1 MKSMKRIIGITFV
14 FLVLGLPVMAQSA
27 CAQLGAMTGAHVD
40 CSHPQI
46 QQRPSETPA
55 YSPAVLPPDS
65 PFYHQPPSTYRGNT
79 NTRGPAQQ
87 QPAKPVCHST
97 KAHCKAGEYNYE
109 EGPSIADLKKKEAAA
124 RDLADRMSRANALM
138 QEGWALAQKA
148 NYWKFTDKG
157 FGLYNEAL
165 AKYDVAVSLY
175 PNWPNWTLQRAAMLM
190 ALRRDDEALTV
201 LDEFNSETAAA
212 EAAGV
217 NLASERQSAQK
228 IKDFLLEDKTERM
241 YQAKAWTE
249 KVKGFSIH
257 EPPTPWIEGKSWT
270 GQVSSEGS
278 FQITT
283 TDGNVITQENPDKL
297 ARVSLANAHLTT
309 GSSGTFHLLLPD
321 ETIFSVGP
329 NSDITLDNFVYDPKD
344 PSNTK
349 IAIDFSKG
357 VFRWVTG
364 KVVKHENVN
373 LKIPVGDLGFRG
385 TNFVVYSGIDSTFSE
400 LNAENP
406 WITEHP
412 DRNRAG
418 FIIQYEGQSEISPPP
433 DEHPRQCEGN
443 YTSTPPNKDNCVFI
457 VTAGHYINFEY
468 NFESSS
474 AVENMCADPDCSN
487 AFRQRDVSPTGDI
500 P

>member
-1 MKSMKRIIGITFV
+1 MKIMKCIIGITLV
-14 FLVLGLPVMAQSA
+14 FLVPGLPVMAQSA
-27 CAQLGAMTGAHVD
+27 CAQLGAMTGTHVD

-65 PFYHQPPSTYRGNT
+65 PFYNQHPSANRGNT
-79 NTRGPAQQ
+79 NNRGQVQQ
-87 QPAKPVCHST
+87 QPAKPACHST

-109 EGPSIADLKKKEAAA
+109 EGPSVADLKKREAAA

-148 NYWKFTDKG
+148 NYWEFTDKG

-165 AKYDVAVSLY
+165 AKYDVATSLY

-190 ALRRDDEALTV
+190 ALRRDDEALAA
-201 LDEFNSETAAA
+201 LDEFDREAAA
-212 EAAGV
+212 TEAAGV
-217 NLASERQSAQK
+217 NVAAERQSAQK
-228 IKDFLLEDKTERM
+228 IRDFLLEDKTERM
-241 YQAKAWTE
+241 YQAMAWTE

-283 TDGNVITQENPDKL
+283 TDGNVVTEANPDKI

-329 NSDITLDNFVYDPKD
+329 NSDITLDEFVYDPKNA
-344 PSNTK
+344 SNTK
-349 IAIDFSKG
+349 IAIEFSKG

-373 LKIPVGDLGFRG
+373 IKLPVGDLGFRG

-400 LNAENP
+400 LNSENP

-418 FIIQYEGQSEISPPP
+418 FIIQYEGQAEISPPTG
-433 DEHPRQCEGN
+433 EHPRQCEGN
-443 YTSTPPNKDNCVFI
+443 YSSPPNKDNCVFT
-457 VTAGHYINFEY
+457 VTAGHYINFQY

-474 AVENMCADPDCSN
+474 SVENMCIDPDCSN
-487 AFRQRDVSPTGDI
+487 AFRQRGVTPAGDI

>member
-1 MKSMKRIIGITFV
+1 MNSIKRIFGITFLFFV
-14 FLVLGLPVMAQSA
+14 PGLPAMAQSA
-27 CAQLGAMTGAHVD
+27 CAQLGAMTGTHVD
-40 CSHPQI
+40 CTHPHI
-46 QQRPSETPA
+46 QQRPTETPA

-65 PFYHQPPSTYRGNT
+65 PFYHQPPSTYRGYT
-79 NTRGPAQQ
+79 NTREPAQQ

-109 EGPSIADLKKKEAAA
+109 EGPSVADLKKREAAA

-138 QEGWALAQKA
+138 NEGWALAQKA
-148 NYWKFTDKG
+148 NYWEFTDKG

-190 ALRRDDEALTV
+190 ALRRDDEALAM
-201 LDEFNSETAAA
+201 LDEFYRETAAA

-217 NLASERQSAQK
+217 NLSAERQSAQK
-228 IKDFLLEDKTERM
+228 IKNFLLEDKTERM

-249 KVKGFSIH
+249 KEKGFSIH

-270 GQVSSEGS
+270 GKVSSEGS

-283 TDGNVITQENPDKL
+283 TDGNVITQANPDKL

-309 GSSGTFHLLLPD
+309 GSGGTVHLLLPD

-329 NSDITLDNFVYDPKD
+329 NSDITLDDFVYDPKN

-364 KVVKHENVN
+364 KVVKHENVKLN
-373 LKIPVGDLGFRG
+373 VPVGDLGFRG
-385 TNFVVYSGIDSTFSE
+385 TNFVVYSGIDSSFSE
-400 LNAENP
+400 LMSDDP
-406 WITEHP
+406 WIKDHP

-418 FIIQYEGQSEISPPP
+418 FIIQYQGQSEITPPP

-443 YTSTPPNKDNCVFI
+443 YTTAPPNKDNCAII

-468 NFESSS
+468 NFEDSSS
-474 AVENMCADPDCSN
+474 VENMCTDPDCSN
-487 AFRQRDVSPTGDI
+487 AFRQRDVTPAGDI

>member
-1 MKSMKRIIGITFV
+1 MCTWIAAIHRSSSV
-14 FLVLGLPVMAQSA
+14 
-27 CAQLGAMTGAHVD
+27 
-40 CSHPQI
+40 
-46 QQRPSETPA
+46 PSETPA

-65 PFYHQPPSTYRGNT
+65 PFYHQPPSPYRGAANA
-79 NTRGPAQQ
+79 RGPVQQ

-109 EGPSIADLKKKEAAA
+109 EGPSVADLKKREAAA
-124 RDLADRMSRANALM
+124 RDLADRMSHANALM

-148 NYWKFTDKG
+148 NYWEFTDKG

-190 ALRRDDEALTV
+190 ALRRDDEALAA
-201 LDEFNSETAAA
+201 LDEFSSETAAV

-241 YQAKAWTE
+241 YHAKTWAE
-249 KVKGFSIH
+249 KVMGFSIR

-270 GQVSSEGS
+270 GKVSSEGS

-283 TDGNVITQENPDKL
+283 TDGNVITQEDPDKL

-309 GSSGTFHLLLPD
+309 GSGGTVHLLLPD

-329 NSDITLDNFVYDPKD
+329 NSDVTLDDFVYDPKD

-349 IAIDFSKG
+349 ITIDFSKG
-357 VFRWVTG
+357 VFRWATG
-364 KVVKHENVN
+364 KVVKHENVK
-373 LKIPVGDLGFRG
+373 LKVPVGDLGFRG

-400 LNAENP
+400 LNSDNP

-418 FIIQYEGQSEISPPP
+418 FIIQYEGQSEITPPP
-433 DEHPRQCEGN
+433 GEHPRQCEGN
-443 YTSTPPNKDNCVFI
+443 YTTAPPNKDHCGII

-468 NFESSS
+468 NFEDSSS
-474 AVENMCADPDCSN
+474 VENTCTDPDCSN
-487 AFRQRDVSPTGDI
+487 AFRQRDVSPAGDI

>member
-1 MKSMKRIIGITFV
+1 MKTMKRVIGITFV

-27 CAQLGAMTGAHVD
+27 CAQLGAMTGTHVD

-65 PFYHQPPSTYRGNT
+65 PFYHQPPSPYRGNA
-79 NTRGPAQQ
+79 NTRGRAQQ
-87 QPAKPVCHST
+87 QPAKPACHST
-97 KAHCKAGEYNYE
+97 KEHCKAGEYNYE
-109 EGPSIADLKKKEAAA
+109 EGPSVADLKKREAAA

-138 QEGWALAQKA
+138 QEGWTLAQSA
-148 NYWKFTDKG
+148 NYWEFTDKG
-157 FGLYNEAL
+157 FGLYNQAL
-165 AKYDVAVSLY
+165 AKYDVAVTLY

-190 ALRRDDEALTV
+190 ALRRDDEALAA
-201 LDEFNSETAAA
+201 LDEFNRETAAA

-217 NLASERQSAQK
+217 NEAAEKQSAQK
-228 IKDFLLEDKTERM
+228 IRDFVLEDKTERM
-241 YQAKAWTE
+241 DQAKDWTE
-249 KVKGFSIH
+249 KVKDFSIH

-270 GQVSSEGS
+270 GKVSYEGS
-278 FQITT
+278 FKITT
-283 TDGNVITQENPDKL
+283 TDGNVVTEANPEKL

-309 GSSGTFHLLLPD
+309 GSGGTVHLLLPD

-329 NSDITLDNFVYDPKD
+329 NSDITLDDFVYDPKN

-373 LKIPVGDLGFRG
+373 LKVPIGDLGFRG
-385 TNFVVYSGIDSTFSE
+385 TNFVVYSGIDSSFSE
-400 LNAENP
+400 LMSDDP
-406 WITEHP
+406 WIKEHP

-433 DEHPRQCEGN
+433 GEHPRQCEGN
-443 YTSTPPNKDNCVFI
+443 YTSTPPNKDHCVFI
-457 VTAGHYINFEY
+457 VTAGHYINFSY
-468 NFESSS
+468 NFQDSSS
-474 AVENMCADPDCSN
+474 VENMCTDPDCSN
-487 AFRQRDVSPTGDI
+487 AFRQRDVTPAGDI

>member
-1 MKSMKRIIGITFV
+1 MKTMRRVVSITFV
-14 FLVLGLPVMAQSA
+14 FLVLGLPAMAQSA
-27 CAQLGAMTGAHVD
+27 CAQLGAMTGVHVD

-65 PFYHQPPSTYRGNT
+65 PFYHQPPSPYRGNA

-87 QPAKPVCHST
+87 KPAKPVCHST

-109 EGPSIADLKKKEAAA
+109 EGPSVADLKKREAAA

-148 NYWKFTDKG
+148 NYWEFTDKG
-157 FGLYNEAL
+157 FGLYSDAL

-190 ALRRDDEALTV
+190 ALRRDDEALTA
-201 LDEFNSETAAA
+201 LDEFYRETAAA

-217 NLASERQSAQK
+217 NVDAEKQSAQK
-228 IKDFLLEDKTERM
+228 IKDFVLEDKTERM
-241 YQAKAWTE
+241 YQAKEWTE

-270 GQVSSEGS
+270 GKVASEGS

-283 TDGNVITQENPDKL
+283 TDGNLITQANPDKL

-309 GSSGTFHLLLPD
+309 GSGGTVHLLLPD

-329 NSDITLDNFVYDPKD
+329 NSDITLDDFVYDPKN

-373 LKIPVGDLGFRG
+373 LNVPIGDLGFRG

-400 LNAENP
+400 LNSDNP

-418 FIIQYEGQSEISPPP
+418 FIIQYEGQSEITPPP
-433 DEHPRQCEGN
+433 GEHPRQCEGN
-443 YTSTPPNKDNCVFI
+443 YTTAPPNKDHCAII

-468 NFESSS
+468 NFEDSSS
-474 AVENMCADPDCSN
+474 VENMCTDPDCSN
-487 AFRQRDVSPTGDI
+487 AFRQRDVTPAGDI

>member
-1 MKSMKRIIGITFV
+1 MKFMKRIIGITFV
-14 FLVLGLPVMAQSA
+14 FLVLSLPAAAQSA
-27 CAQLGAMTGAHVD
+27 CGQLGAMTGVHVD

-65 PFYHQPPSTYRGNT
+65 PFYHQPPSPYRGSAN
-79 NTRGPAQQ
+79 NRGPAQQ
-87 QPAKPVCHST
+87 QPAKPACHST
-97 KAHCKAGEYNYE
+97 RAHCKAGEYNYE
-109 EGPSIADLKKKEAAA
+109 EGPSVADLKKREAAA

-138 QEGWALAQKA
+138 NEGWALAQKA
-148 NYWKFTDKG
+148 NYWRFTDKG

-190 ALRRDDEALTV
+190 ALRRDDDAMTA
-201 LDEFNSETAAA
+201 LDEFYRETAAV

-228 IKDFLLEDKTERM
+228 IKDFLIEDKTERM

-270 GQVSSEGS
+270 GKVSSEGS
-278 FQITT
+278 FQFTT

-309 GSSGTFHLLLPD
+309 GSGGTVHLLLPD

-329 NSDITLDNFVYDPKD
+329 NSDITLDEFVYDPRD

-364 KVVKHENVN
+364 KVVKHENVKLN
-373 LKIPVGDLGFRG
+373 VPIGDLGFRG
-385 TNFVVYSGIDSTFSE
+385 TSFVVYSGIDSAFSE
-400 LNAENP
+400 LMSDDP
-406 WITEHP
+406 WIKEHP

-418 FIIQYEGQSEISPPP
+418 FIIQYEGQSKITPPP
-433 DEHPRQCEGN
+433 GEHPRQCEGN
-443 YTSTPPNKDNCVFI
+443 YTTAPPNKDDCAI
-457 VTAGHYINFEY
+457 KVTAGHYINFAY
-468 NFESSS
+468 NFQDSSS
-474 AVENMCADPDCSN
+474 VENVCTDPDCSN
-487 AFRQRDVSPTGDI
+487 AFRQRDVTPAGDI